1 MILNLSGVVT
11 SDLAF
16 VLSRPN
22 VSLKGDLVDTA
33 NGHTRKCKP
42 VLFTAYSLTCSLR
55 LNKHSQS
62 TKQNN
67 TVLKS

>member
-33 NGHTRKCKP
+33 NGHRHSEMQTC
-42 VLFTAYSLTCSLR
+42 TIHSLLINMLTE
-55 LNKHSQS
+55 
-62 TKQNN
+62 TK
-67 TVLKS
+67 